1 MKLKYIFFFAIC
13 FMLATINTYASS
25 IEYNL
30 TIDDDMNFHENN
42 IYTVKES
49 ELSKTGY
56 YDFMT
61 SVVKDK
67 INFDEDRQVKY
78 KKTSKK
84 SNGVY
89 TITLK
94 NDYNPSF
101 LAGSRI
107 IKECFSKY
115 DIVNDGAKIS
125 IKTTSPFYCSSRAG
139 SITINIKTN
148 LAVLSNN
155 AKEHNN
161 NVYTWYPTDDS
172 FSLYFGVSQNKSKE
186 NKSMDEIVGED
197 PEADDSSDNTT
208 DQTEDQQTPETKD
221 QNPYAGIIIASVFI
235 LLSVIAIIIIIV
247 LKNKKNSLN
256 KI

>member
-1 MKLKYIFFFAIC
+1 
-13 FMLATINTYASS
+13 MLATINTYASS

-125 IKTTSPFYCSSRAG
+125 IKTTSPFYCSSRAD

-172 FSLYFGVSQNKSKE
+172 FNLYFGVSQNKSKE

-197 PEADDSSDNTT
+197 PEADDSSDNTKKHFSDMTAFYEVPIYFYSDKVGLGNAIGKEFRASLAVT
-208 DQTEDQQTPETKD
+208 DENLANAVIKKLQSNKTE
-221 QNPYAGIIIASVFI
+221 
-235 LLSVIAIIIIIV
+235 
-247 LKNKKNSLN
+247 
-256 KI
+256 